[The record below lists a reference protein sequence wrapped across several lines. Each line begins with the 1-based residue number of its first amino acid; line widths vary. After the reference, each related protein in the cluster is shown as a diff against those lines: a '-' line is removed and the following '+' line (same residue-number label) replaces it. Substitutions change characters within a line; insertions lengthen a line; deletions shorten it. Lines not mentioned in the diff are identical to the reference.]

1 MNVELIKNA
10 DKSNAYME
18 KVKYG
23 NPSYDNARIAES
35 MAGYSLDI
43 TGKVMENAAYGKEDL
58 LSAEDIAAKAGL
70 VDVKTQRNYMAVMS
84 NSMSDEDFS
93 ELLKD
98 GYNPTHTD
106 IKEQVTSLDKI
117 KAKLAQSGTII
128 DGFND
133 NLSTEELE
141 EALDMAGKIIPLS
154 DDNKAYMIRNEMEP
168 TISNLYMAE
177 HSSSSYGQL
186 SENAVVYNGGSA
198 YATPSQTESFWESIK
213 PQAEEIVKKA
223 GVDEIQGIEDA
234 KWLVLHQIP
243 LTEENIISYRE
254 ISSLTLP
261 VRDKEILDSIK
272 VAAQEGKALADANL
286 LETESIY
293 KKAVDLI
300 DEFAN
305 ANDSG
310 SITRKRQLEE
320 IRLSMTVEANMTLLR
335 KGISIDTNNLE
346 GIVEKLKEAEREFFR
361 PILENKDSSSL
372 SDNGNISEND
382 VLTEKIELYKST
394 GAAIE
399 YLKNTAPAQ
408 SVSDLIATRAEFNL
422 SNLKKTAE
430 TISASYIKAG
440 AEYEKLMTTP
450 RADMGDSITKAFRNV
465 DDILTGMGLDISEDN
480 RKAVRTLGYS
490 QVQITEESIEQVR
503 TATRTVTSVIEMM
516 TPAKTLQL
524 IKEGHNPLKDNLYE
538 LKKQLGEIS
547 TEESAEKYSEFLLKL
562 ERRGEITE
570 DEKSA
575 FIGMYRLFEKIERQ
589 DSRVIGKVLD
599 KGQELTFNNLLSA
612 YRSRKLTGLDINI
625 DDDFGL
631 LENVI
636 SKGESITDQIERGF
650 RQLQNEETP
659 KEYISDKQA
668 MVREAF
674 ENQTGLELLKETEM
688 PITIENILAAND
700 FGASRKKLFAKLGEN
715 EDGIRSFSSLI
726 KTFEDKEGLEDGYE
740 KCVKSVLDN
749 VEEKINASASYE
761 DVKDW
766 LRLHKQIEIAG
777 SLAKR
782 DEYEFPVE
790 TEEGLITIRLKIN
803 QGTEQ
808 EGKVEASFETENF
821 GKIKALFSVKED
833 DVSVIVSAQYE
844 GGLNII
850 QSKEEAI
857 RIALNEAKLLLKDVT
872 YVKASTEKEM
882 SLGNGAASNSKLFK
896 VAKTFLEA
904 MEKE

>member
-18 KVKYG
+18 KAKYG

-98 GYNPTHTD
+98 GYNPTHTE

-117 KAKLAQSGTII
+117 KAKLAQSGTVI

-141 EALDMAGKIIPLS
+141 AALDMAGKIIPLS
-154 DDNKAYMIRNEMEP
+154 DDNKAYMIKNDMEP

-177 HSSSSYGQL
+177 HSSLAYGYS
-186 SENAVVYNGGSA
+186 SENTVVYDGGSA
-198 YATPSQTESFWESIK
+198 YATSAQTENFWENIK
-213 PQAEEIVKKA
+213 PQAEEIVRNS
-223 GVDEIQGIEDA
+223 GVDENQGIEDA

-261 VRDKEILDSIK
+261 VRDKEVISAIE
-272 VAAQEGKALADANL
+272 VAAQEGKSFADANL
-286 LETESIY
+286 LETESVF

-305 ANDSG
+305 ANDGG

-320 IRLSMTVEANMTLLR
+320 IRLSMTVEANMTMIR

-346 GIVEKLKEAEREFFR
+346 GIVEKLKEAEREFYR
-361 PILENKDSSSL
+361 PILGNNNSSSL
-372 SDNGNISEND
+372 SDSEIVSED
-382 VLTEKIELYKST
+382 EILSERIELYKST
-394 GAAIE
+394 VSTVE

-430 TISASYIKAG
+430 TLSSSYIKAG
-440 AEYEKLMTTP
+440 TEYEKLMTAP
-450 RADMGDSITKAFRNV
+450 RADMGDSISKAFRNV
-465 DDILTGMGLDISEDN
+465 DDILNDMNLDVSDDN
-480 RKAVRTLGYS
+480 RKAVRILGYS
-490 QVQITEESIEQVR
+490 QIQITRESIEEVR
-503 TATRTVTSVIEMM
+503 TAAKAVNSVIEMM

-524 IKEGHNPLKDNLYE
+524 IREGHNPLNDNIYE
-538 LKKQLGEIS
+538 LKKMLGEKS
-547 TEESAEKYSEFLLKL
+547 LEESTEKYSEFLLKL

-612 YRSRKLTGLDINI
+612 YRSKKLTGLDINI

-650 RQLQNEETP
+650 RQLQSEETP
-659 KEYISDKQA
+659 KEYIRDKQA

-674 ENQTGLELLKETEM
+674 ENQNGSELLKETEM

-700 FGASRKKLFAKLGEN
+700 FGKGRKKLFAKLSKDDE
-715 EDGIRSFSSLI
+715 GIRSFSSLI
-726 KTFEDKEGLEDGYE
+726 KSFEDKESLEDGYD

-749 VEEKINASASYE
+749 AEEKINASTSYE

-790 TEEGLITIRLKIN
+790 TEDGLISIRLRIN
-803 QGTEQ
+803 QGVDE
-808 EGKVEASFETENF
+808 EGKVEAAFETDSY
-821 GKIKALFSVKED
+821 GRIRAMFSVKGD
-833 DVSVIVSAQYE
+833 NVSAIVSAQYE
-844 GGLNII
+844 NGLKFV
-850 QSKEEAI
+850 STKEDTI
-857 RIALNEAKLLLKDVT
+857 RKSLEKANLLLKDIA
-872 YVKASTEKEM
+872 YVKSSSEKEAV
-882 SLGNGAASNSKLFK
+882 LGNGTASNSKLFK